1 MKIAAQTISWV
12 FLPLFM
18 PIYGLLIAMYIPS
31 LEESFFQEETM
42 YWLAPFQK
50 VLILS
55 MYFVFSVLVPGISLL
70 IMRNRNQIS
79 TIEMDDKSERKIPIV
94 ITAIY
99 CAFLGIILLVR
110 APNGVLPDAIYAL
123 PWGGFVS
130 IVLAGFITKYD
141 KISLHA
147 LGAGMLFGFL
157 VAYYQTQFEFSIW
170 PIITSAVVSGLV
182 MSSRMY
188 LQKHNLFQSISGF
201 LLGGIVMFLIIF
213 IFPSL

>member
-79 TIEMDDKSERKIPIV
+79 KNRP
-94 ITAIY
+94 
-99 CAFLGIILLVR
+99 R
-110 APNGVLPDAIYAL
+110 
-123 PWGGFVS
+123 
-130 IVLAGFITKYD
+130 
-141 KISLHA
+141 
-147 LGAGMLFGFL
+147 LF
-157 VAYYQTQFEFSIW
+157 
-170 PIITSAVVSGLV
+170 
-182 MSSRMY
+182 
-188 LQKHNLFQSISGF
+188 
-201 LLGGIVMFLIIF
+201 
-213 IFPSL
+213 

>member
-50 VLILS
+50 VLILA

-157 VAYYQTQFEFSIW
+157 IAYYQTQFEFSIW
-170 PIITSAVVSGLV
+170 PIIASAVVSGLV

-201 LLGGIVMFLIIF
+201 LLGGFVMFLIIS

>member
-157 VAYYQTQFEFSIW
+157 IAYYQTQLEFSIW
-170 PIITSAVVSGLV
+170 PIIASAVISGLV

>member
-147 LGAGMLFGFL
+147 LGTGMLFGFL
-157 VAYYQTQFEFSIW
+157 IAYYQTQFEFSIW
-170 PIITSAVVSGLV
+170 PIIASAVVSGLV

>member
-157 VAYYQTQFEFSIW
+157 IAYYQTQLEFSIW
-170 PIITSAVVSGLV
+170 PIIASAVISGLV

-201 LLGGIVMFLIIF
+201 LLGGFVMFLIIS